1 MTGRR
6 ALERLAAASPVLLA
20 AAGCG
25 PLSSVLSSAG
35 PQAGGIEALWW
46 LFFWVC
52 AAVYAVVL
60 FWLGYALLHRRR
72 RAEGPT
78 VASDAGREGAATRG
92 LYAWVGGTV
101 TVLFAL
107 TFASFWTDR
116 GLTSAPAGA
125 SLDIEV
131 TANQWWWQIRYLDA
145 DPSRSFIT
153 ANEIHVPVGTPVN
166 LSLRSQDVIHSF
178 WVPNLAGK
186 QDLIP
191 GRENTLVFT
200 AEREGVYRG
209 QCAEFCGLQ
218 HANMAIEVVA
228 EPAQA
233 FAAWREAQLEPAQ
246 EPADEEA
253 KRGRDTFLASACVM
267 CHSIRGTPAGGRTAP
282 DLTHLASRR
291 FIAAGTLLMSRGNL
305 GAWIADPQTLK
316 PGNHMPIVGMSAD
329 DFQSLLAFLDGLK

>member
-6 ALERLAAASPVLLA
+6 ALRQLAAASPLLL

-25 PLSSVLSSAG
+25 PLSSALGSAG
-35 PQAGGIEALWW
+35 PQARGIETLWW

-52 AAVYAVVL
+52 VAVYAVVL
-60 FWLGYALLHRRR
+60 LWLGYALLHRQRR
-72 RAEGPT
+72 TAGPDT
-78 VASDAGREGAATRG
+78 QADAGREQTAARG
-92 LYAWVGGTV
+92 LVAWVGGTV
-101 TVLFAL
+101 AILFAL

-116 GLTSAPAGA
+116 GLSSAPAGETI
-125 SLDIEV
+125 DVEV
-131 TANQWWWQIRYLDA
+131 TANQWWWQVRYLDA

-153 ANEIHVPVGTPVN
+153 ANEIHVPVGTFVK
-166 LSLRSQDVIHSF
+166 LTLRSQDVIHSF

-191 GRENTLVFT
+191 GRENTLAFT

-228 EPAQA
+228 EPVET
-233 FAAWREAQLEPAQ
+233 FAAWREAQLQPAAEPANEQ
-246 EPADEEA
+246 AT
-253 KRGRDTFLASACVM
+253 RGRDTFLASACVM
-267 CHSIRGTPAGGRTAP
+267 CHSIRGTVAGGHTAP

-291 FIAAGTLLMSRGNL
+291 FIAAGTLPMSRGNL